1 MSVATQAIQT
11 AMSGQ
16 LTFTKFLAA
25 NDTGLTGG
33 HQAGI
38 YISKP
43 SIPILFDEPG
53 IKGQNKEKW
62 VKVKWQDDF
71 ETETRFIYYGQG
83 TRNEYRITN
92 FGRGFPFLRPE
103 FTGALFIITKMD
115 EENYKGYVLNTE
127 DEINEFLSAFGLTPP
142 ETNRLIELSRTDAS
156 LREQAAIDEFINS
169 LTVDFPSSGVMSSAA
184 RMITY
189 ASLINRSLTVTDPD
203 KAILQ
208 WTDQEYKLFRAL
220 EQDRYGQVVANGF
233 SSVDDFVALA
243 NQVLNRR
250 KSRAG
255 KSLEHHLSAVFD
267 ENQVQYTAQ
276 AVTEGNKRPD
286 FIFPSETAYHDFSFP
301 VSKLTSLAAKTT
313 CKDRWR
319 QILNE
324 ADRLRDGRKYLCTL
338 QQGISAMQMDEMES
352 EKVTLVVPKAYISTY
367 PRDKQDRIW
376 SLQKFVEYVKEQQNG

>member
-1 MSVATQAIQT
+1 
-11 AMSGQ
+11 MSGQ
-16 LTFTKFLAA
+16 LTFTKFLTA

-43 SIPILFDEPG
+43 SIQILFDEPG
-53 IKGQNKEKW
+53 IRGQNKEKW
-62 VKVKWQDDF
+62 VKVIWQDDF
-71 ETETRFIYYGQG
+71 ETNTRFIYYGQG

-103 FTGALFIITKMD
+103 FTGALFVLIRINA
-115 EENYKGYVLNTE
+115 ENYKGYVLNTE
-127 DEINEFLSAFGLTPP
+127 DEINEFLGAFGLTPP
-142 ETNRLIELSRTDAS
+142 ETNRLIESKRIDAS
-156 LREQAAIDEFINS
+156 QREQTAIDEFINS
-169 LTVDFPSSGVMSSAA
+169 LTVDFPSSDIMSAA
-184 RMITY
+184 ARKISYTAMMKPTIMI
-189 ASLINRSLTVTDPD
+189 SDPD

-208 WTDQEYKLFRAL
+208 WVDQEYKLFRAL
-220 EQDRYGQVVANGF
+220 EQERYGRTVANGF
-233 SSVDDFVALA
+233 SSVDDFIALA

-255 KSLEHHLSAVFD
+255 KSLEHHLAAVFD
-267 ENQVQYTAQ
+267 GNQIRYTAQ

-286 FIFPSETAYHDFSFP
+286 FIFPSEAAYHDFSFP
-301 VSKLTSLAAKTT
+301 ADRLTSLAAKTT

-338 QQGISAMQMDEMES
+338 QQGISVMQMDEMES
-352 EKVTLVVPKAYISTY
+352 EKVTLVVPEPYISTY
-367 PRDKQDRIW
+367 PREKQERIW
-376 SLQKFVEYVKEQQNG
+376 SLRKFVNYVKEKQNG

>member
-1 MSVATQAIQT
+1 MSVVTQAIQT

-43 SIPILFDEPG
+43 SVPILFDEPG
-53 IKGQNKEKW
+53 VKGQNKEKW

-71 ETETRFIYYGQG
+71 ETDTRFIYYGQG

-92 FGRGFPFLRPE
+92 FGKGFPFLRAE
-103 FTGALFIITKMD
+103 YTGALFVITKID
-115 EENYKGYVLNTE
+115 NENYKGYVLNTE
-127 DEINEFLSAFGLTPP
+127 DEINEFLSAFGLTPA

-156 LREQAAIDEFINS
+156 LREQAAIDRFIS
-169 LTVDFPSSGVMSSAA
+169 GLTVDFPSSDVMSSAA
-184 RMITY
+184 RAISYAAVLNKTITM
-189 ASLINRSLTVTDPD
+189 TDPD

-220 EQDRYGQVVANGF
+220 EQARYGDMVARGF
-233 SSVDDFVALA
+233 STVDDFVALA

-255 KSLEHHLSAVFD
+255 KSLEHHLAAIFN
-267 ENQVQYTAQ
+267 ENHIRFTAQ

-286 FIFPSETAYHDFSFP
+286 FIFPSEEAYHDFSFP
-301 VSKLTSLAAKTT
+301 VSRLTSLAAKTT

-338 QQGISAMQMDEMES
+338 QQGISSMQMDEMEA

-376 SLQKFVEYVKEQQNG
+376 SLHTFVDHVKELQNG

>member
-1 MSVATQAIQT
+1 
-11 AMSGQ
+11 MSGQ

-43 SIPILFDEPG
+43 SVPILFDEPG
-53 IKGQNKEKW
+53 VKGQNKEKW

-71 ETETRFIYYGQG
+71 ETDTRFIYYGQG

-92 FGRGFPFLRPE
+92 FGKGFPFLRAE
-103 FTGALFIITKMD
+103 YTGALFVITKID
-115 EENYKGYVLNTE
+115 NENYKGYVLNTE
-127 DEINEFLSAFGLTPP
+127 DEINEFLSAFGLTPA

-156 LREQAAIDEFINS
+156 LREQAAIDRFIS
-169 LTVDFPSSGVMSSAA
+169 GLTVDFPSSDVMSSAA
-184 RMITY
+184 RAISYAAVLNKTITM
-189 ASLINRSLTVTDPD
+189 TDPD

-220 EQDRYGQVVANGF
+220 EQARYGDMVARGF
-233 SSVDDFVALA
+233 STVDDFVALA

-255 KSLEHHLSAVFD
+255 KSLEHHLAAIFN
-267 ENQVQYTAQ
+267 ENHIRFTAQ

-286 FIFPSETAYHDFSFP
+286 FIFPSEEAYHDFSFP
-301 VSKLTSLAAKTT
+301 VIRLTSLAAKTT

-338 QQGISAMQMDEMES
+338 QQGISSMQMDEMEA

-376 SLQKFVEYVKEQQNG
+376 SLHTFVDHVKELQNG

>member
-1 MSVATQAIQT
+1 
-11 AMSGQ
+11 MSGQ
-16 LTFTKFLAA
+16 LTFTKFLTA

-43 SIPILFDEPG
+43 SIQILFDEPG
-53 IKGQNKEKW
+53 IRGQNKEKW
-62 VKVKWQDDF
+62 VKVIWQDDF
-71 ETETRFIYYGQG
+71 ETNTRFIYYGQG

-103 FTGALFIITKMD
+103 FTGALFVLIRINA
-115 EENYKGYVLNTE
+115 ENYKGYVLNTE
-127 DEINEFLSAFGLTPP
+127 DEINEFLGAFDLTPP
-142 ETNRLIELSRTDAS
+142 ETNRLIESKRIDAS
-156 LREQAAIDEFINS
+156 QREQTAIDEFINS
-169 LTVDFPSSGVMSSAA
+169 LTVDFPSSDIMSAA
-184 RMITY
+184 ARKISYTAMMKPTIMI
-189 ASLINRSLTVTDPD
+189 SDPD

-208 WTDQEYKLFRAL
+208 WVDQEYKLFRAL
-220 EQDRYGQVVANGF
+220 EQERYGRTVANGF
-233 SSVDDFVALA
+233 SSVDDFIALA

-255 KSLEHHLSAVFD
+255 KSLEHHLAAVFD
-267 ENQVQYTAQ
+267 GNQIRYTAQ

-286 FIFPSETAYHDFSFP
+286 FIFPSEAAYHDFSFP
-301 VSKLTSLAAKTT
+301 ADRLTSLAAKTT

-338 QQGISAMQMDEMES
+338 QQGISVMQMDEMES
-352 EKVTLVVPKAYISTY
+352 EKVTLVVPEPYISTY
-367 PRDKQDRIW
+367 PREKQERIW
-376 SLQKFVEYVKEQQNG
+376 SLRKFVNYVKEKQNG

>member
-1 MSVATQAIQT
+1 
-11 AMSGQ
+11 MSGQ

-43 SIPILFDEPG
+43 SVPILFDEPG

-71 ETETRFIYYGQG
+71 ETDTRFIYYGQG

-92 FGRGFPFLRPE
+92 FGKGFPFLRAE
-103 FTGALFIITKMD
+103 YTGALFVITKID
-115 EENYKGYVLNTE
+115 NENYKGYVLNTE
-127 DEINEFLSAFGLTPP
+127 DEINEFLSAFGLTPA

-156 LREQAAIDEFINS
+156 LREQAAIDRFIS
-169 LTVDFPSSGVMSSAA
+169 GLTVDFPSSDVMSSAA
-184 RMITY
+184 RAISYVAVLNKTITM
-189 ASLINRSLTVTDPD
+189 TDPD

-220 EQDRYGQVVANGF
+220 EQARYGDMVARGF
-233 SSVDDFVALA
+233 STVDDFVALA

-255 KSLEHHLSAVFD
+255 KSLEHHLAAIFN
-267 ENQVQYTAQ
+267 ENHIRFTAQ

-286 FIFPSETAYHDFSFP
+286 FIFPSEEAYHDFSFP

-338 QQGISAMQMDEMES
+338 QQGISSMQMDEMEA

-376 SLQKFVEYVKEQQNG
+376 SLHTFVDHVKELQNG

>member
-1 MSVATQAIQT
+1 
-11 AMSGQ
+11 MSGQ

-43 SIPILFDEPG
+43 SVPILFDEPG

-71 ETETRFIYYGQG
+71 ETDTRFIYYGQG

-92 FGRGFPFLRPE
+92 FGKGFPFLRAE
-103 FTGALFIITKMD
+103 YTGALFVITKID
-115 EENYKGYVLNTE
+115 NENYKGYVLNTE
-127 DEINEFLSAFGLTPP
+127 DEINEFLSAFGLTPA

-156 LREQAAIDEFINS
+156 LREQAAIDRFIS
-169 LTVDFPSSGVMSSAA
+169 GLTVDFPSSDVMSSAA
-184 RMITY
+184 RAISYVAVLNKTITM
-189 ASLINRSLTVTDPD
+189 TDPD

-220 EQDRYGQVVANGF
+220 EQARYGDMVARGF
-233 SSVDDFVALA
+233 STVDDFVALA

-255 KSLEHHLSAVFD
+255 KSLEHHLAAIFN
-267 ENQVQYTAQ
+267 ENHIRFTAQ

-286 FIFPSETAYHDFSFP
+286 FIFPSEEAYHDFSFP

-338 QQGISAMQMDEMES
+338 QQGISIMQMDEMEA

-376 SLQKFVEYVKEQQNG
+376 SLHTFVDHVKELQNG

>member
-1 MSVATQAIQT
+1 
-11 AMSGQ
+11 MSGQ

-43 SIPILFDEPG
+43 SVPILFDEPG

-62 VKVKWQDDF
+62 VKVKWQEDF
-71 ETETRFIYYGQG
+71 ETDTRFIYYGQG

-92 FGRGFPFLRPE
+92 FGKGFPFLRAE
-103 FTGALFIITKMD
+103 YTGALFVITKID
-115 EENYKGYVLNTE
+115 NENYKGYVLNTE
-127 DEINEFLSAFGLTPP
+127 DEINQFLGAFGLTPA

-156 LREQAAIDEFINS
+156 LREQAAIDRFIS
-169 LTVDFPSSGVMSSAA
+169 GLTVDFPSSDVMSSAA
-184 RMITY
+184 RAISYVAVLNKTITM
-189 ASLINRSLTVTDPD
+189 TDPD

-220 EQDRYGQVVANGF
+220 EQARYGDVVARGF
-233 SSVDDFVALA
+233 STVDDFVALA

-255 KSLEHHLSAVFD
+255 KSLEHHLAAIFN
-267 ENQVQYTAQ
+267 ENHIQFTAQ

-286 FIFPSETAYHDFSFP
+286 FIFPSEEAYHDFSFP

-338 QQGISAMQMDEMES
+338 QQGISGMQMDEMEA

-376 SLQKFVEYVKEQQNG
+376 SLHTFVDHVKELQNG

>member
-1 MSVATQAIQT
+1 
-11 AMSGQ
+11 MSGQ

-43 SIPILFDEPG
+43 SVPILFDEPG

-71 ETETRFIYYGQG
+71 ETDTRFIYYGQG

-92 FGRGFPFLRPE
+92 FGKGFPFLRAE
-103 FTGALFIITKMD
+103 YTGALFVITKID
-115 EENYKGYVLNTE
+115 NENYKGYVLNTE
-127 DEINEFLSAFGLTPP
+127 DEINEFLSAFGLTPA

-156 LREQAAIDEFINS
+156 LREQAAIDRFIS
-169 LTVDFPSSGVMSSAA
+169 GLTVDFPSSDVMSSAA
-184 RMITY
+184 RAISYVAVLNKTITM
-189 ASLINRSLTVTDPD
+189 TDPD

-220 EQDRYGQVVANGF
+220 EQARYGDMVARGF
-233 SSVDDFVALA
+233 STVDDFVALA
-243 NQVLNRR
+243 NQVLNRI

-255 KSLEHHLSAVFD
+255 KSLEHHLAAIFN
-267 ENQVQYTAQ
+267 ENHIRFTAQ

-286 FIFPSETAYHDFSFP
+286 FIFPSEEAYHDFSFP

-338 QQGISAMQMDEMES
+338 QQGISSMQMDEMEA

-376 SLQKFVEYVKEQQNG
+376 SLHTFVDHVKELQNG